1 MRRLHSYVV
10 DSGHETLP
18 VAHYAMTRVRAA
30 DLRVRPGR
38 ALLLAVAV
46 GQRCVVRRVQDH
58 FAMPQNFI
66 ACDRGQT
73 MLMPPDLTDWVPDDH
88 VVWSILG
95 AVDQMDLSAFY
106 GAYREN
112 GQGRAAYEP
121 SMMVALLFYAYARG
135 NRSSRGIERECR
147 EDVVYKLITAMR
159 VPDHSTVAEFRRR
172 HERALGEL
180 FCDVLALCDEAGLVE
195 VGVISIDGTKIRAN
209 ASRGA
214 NRTYEKLVAD
224 ILKEAEETDRWEDGL
239 FGSDRGDELPEHLRS
254 EEGRRAAFAA
264 AKERLAQKAGRE
276 EEPEVARIE
285 PDPEQFTSTRGWG
298 RRTWHREAHKELL
311 RRREQAAGP
320 IPASRPARL
329 LEALHRLEENQQ
341 VEIQASEAYERWQAE
356 RRAGGVPGQRLG
368 MPPKPYTSPSVPGGV
383 MNKTDPDSRMMRTQG
398 QPTIQ
403 GYNAQAAVTRGQ
415 IIVAAEIAVESPDFG
430 HLEPTARA
438 AFRELEAAGVTQRPE
453 TVLADAGYWHTRQIE
468 SIVSNGIQ
476 VLVPPDAGLREGTR
490 PGWDKG
496 PYAFMRRVLASEA
509 GHELYKHRKATV
521 EPVFAQNKFNRGFRR
536 FQRRGRAAARS
547 EWRFQAAIH
556 NLLKLHTH
564 STAPA
569 IA

>member
-1 MRRLHSYVV
+1 M
-10 DSGHETLP
+10 
-18 VAHYAMTRVRAA
+18 A
-30 DLRVRPGR
+30 
-38 ALLLAVAV
+38 
-46 GQRCVVRRVQDH
+46 
-58 FAMPQNFI
+58 QNFI
-66 ACDRGQT
+66 ACDRGQS
-73 MLMPPDLTDWVPDDH
+73 MLLPPDLMDWVEEDH

-95 AVDQMDLSAFY
+95 AVDHMDLSAFY
-106 GAYREN
+106 GAYRDN

-121 SMMVALLFYAYARG
+121 SMMVALLLYSYARG

-159 VPDHSTVAEFRRR
+159 VPDHSTIAEFRRR

-180 FCDVLALCDEAGLVE
+180 FCEVLALCEEAGLVE

-214 NRTYEKLVAD
+214 NRSYEKLVAD
-224 ILKEAEETDRWEDGL
+224 ILKEAEETDRWEDGR
-239 FGSDRGDELPEHLRS
+239 FGADRGDEVPEHLRT
-254 EEGRRAAFAA
+254 EEGRRAAFRA
-264 AKERLAQKAGRE
+264 AKERLAQKAGRG

-285 PDPEQFTSTRGWG
+285 PDPECVAPGGGRRGWQ
-298 RRTWHREAHKELL
+298 RAAHKELV
-311 RRREQAAGP
+311 RRREQDAKAV
-320 IPASRPARL
+320 ARSRAERL
-329 LEALHRLEENQQ
+329 LEALHRLEENRL
-341 VEIQASEAYERWQAE
+341 VEIGASEAYERWQAQ
-356 RRAGGVPGQRLG
+356 RRAGGVPGQKLG
-368 MPPKPYTSPSVPGGV
+368 MPPKPYTPSPVPDGV

-398 QPTIQ
+398 QPTVQ

-415 IIVAAEIAVESPDFG
+415 IIVAADVAVESPDFG
-430 HLEPTARA
+430 HLEPVVRA
-438 AFRELEAAGVTQRPE
+438 ALRELEDAGVAQRPE
-453 TVLADAGYWHTRQIE
+453 MVLADAGYWHTQQME
-468 SIVSNGIQ
+468 NIVSGGIQ
-476 VLVPPDAGLREGTR
+476 VLVPPDAGLRDGAR

-547 EWRFQAAIH
+547 EWRFQAATH

-564 STAPA
+564 WTSPA